1 VGLAL
6 DREPEDFSSCQRR
19 DWRDVVKNSQAP
31 FPSAGRIALVF
42 ALAALLGACSGSDG
56 SDGKDGA
63 PGEIIPPKTPTVL
76 SRGENSPGVNVAIL
90 SLSGAG
96 NSDGS
101 FKVGDRPSVTFTLK
115 KDDGSTWDIKEM
127 SRARVLMSGPTSNYQ
142 RVIAEQ
148 SDVATA
154 AVKNADGSYTYTFS
168 SANAIPST
176 YLAPLNDS
184 SSFGPDDGELK
195 GEPLASG
202 TYTIGL
208 YCVWNYTVEDVDY
221 ESASNATVDVL
232 FDHATTLDPREL
244 VTQANCN
251 ACHSD
256 LQAHG
261 GMRKLTALCVLCHT
275 AGSED
280 KNVPSVENG
289 TPGVTV
295 DLKVMIHKI
304 HNAEHLPSVL
314 GIGTNP
320 DGSRTYAAPKQPY
333 LVVGFNNSVNDFS
346 EIAFPVWPNLNIAMP
361 RNQGYSLL
369 APTDQATDDVM
380 RMGVTA
386 CAKCHGDPDGAGPLP
401 PPAQGDLAYATPTR
415 AVCGSC
421 HDDVIWDQPYVKNGQ
436 TMPPQSDDSNCTVC
450 HGVSGTA
457 LTVTE
462 AHLHPLLDP
471 VVNPGFNVSG
481 LSVAESGSN
490 NGNGKI
496 DPGEQVALTFSLTDD
511 LGNAVAPST
520 VTSLSVLLSGPTS
533 NYNLI
538 LNASVPTAMLTG
550 SPPYTVNAAEVLNLE
565 FLGDAADDGSIEVFT
580 TARHPHYTGTTTT
593 VFERTATSG
602 GSSTLASASTAAQ
615 NWLDV
620 VDATG
625 FAHNDYVVIEDGV
638 GGLEEYLRVQGVSGT
653 RLWFGSN
660 ASTSY
665 APGPRFA
672 HAAGATVKEVT
683 LTTKSSS
690 TDYTL
695 DAVNGTITEKNVSSF
710 KAGDAVIGSYT
721 STFVMPSTY
730 ALTLNESPDLDESW
744 GKWTGKSIAPGTY
757 TIAVYGAPNRVVNLW
772 GETQT
777 YRGTSPPASADFLV
791 GTATTLEHYGLVAG
805 AAACNACHDDLYFH
819 GGGRRG
825 FDTCIVCHGGAGTED
840 RSQYVAANAP
850 ATTGNTINF
859 RTMLHKVHMGADL
872 DHATTYEVVGFGSAA
887 WPDNYGIAE
896 YSTVEF
902 PPMPSGA
909 MTCVACHG
917 EGNTAWYDPTPR
929 NHPTQQ
935 VKPTRA
941 WRAACGACHD
951 SDAAGAHID
960 VNTSSSGAESC
971 EVCHGSD
978 GEFAVQL
985 MHKVR

>member
-1 VGLAL
+1 VKI
-6 DREPEDFSSCQRR
+6 SQR
-19 DWRDVVKNSQAP
+19 P
-31 FPSAGRIALVF
+31 FPKSGRF
-42 ALAALLGACSGSDG
+42 ALAIAAAALLGACSGSDG
-56 SDGKDGA
+56 SNGKDGA
-63 PGEIIPPKTPTVL
+63 PGSTLPPSTPTVL
-76 SRGENSPGVNVAIL
+76 TRGENSPGVNVAITNL
-90 SLSGAG
+90 TGAG
-96 NSDGS
+96 NADGS
-101 FKVGDRPSVTFTLK
+101 FKVGDQPSLTFTVK
-115 KDDGSTWDIKEM
+115 KDDGSTWDITEM
-127 SRARVLMSGPTSNYQ
+127 SRARILMSGPTNNYQ

-176 YLAPLNDS
+176 YLAPLNDT
-184 SSFGPDDGELK
+184 SSFGPDDGELQ
-195 GEPLASG
+195 GQPLVAG

-208 YCVWNYTVEDVDY
+208 YCMWSYTVEDVGY
-221 ESASNATVDVL
+221 ESAGNATVDVL
-232 FDHATTLDPREL
+232 FDHASTLEHREV

-295 DLKVMIHKI
+295 DLKVMIHRI
-304 HNAEHLPSVL
+304 HNGEHLPSVL
-314 GIGTNP
+314 GMATNP
-320 DGSRTYAAPKQPY
+320 DGTRTYAAPKQPY
-333 LVVGFNNSVNDFS
+333 VVVGFNNSVSDFS
-346 EIAFPVWPNLNIAMP
+346 EVGFPIWPSLNIPMP
-361 RNQGYSLL
+361 RNQGYSSLSL
-369 APTDQATDDVM
+369 TDQATDDLM
-380 RMGVTA
+380 REGVIS

-401 PPAQGDLAYATPTR
+401 PPAQGDLAWSAPSR
-415 AVCGSC
+415 RVCGSC
-421 HDDVIWDQPYVKNGQ
+421 HDDIDWTLPYVKNGQ

-450 HGVSGTA
+450 HGVSGTP
-457 LTVTE
+457 LSVTE
-462 AHLHPLLDP
+462 AHTHPLLDP
-471 VVNPGFNVSG
+471 VVNPGFNVTG
-481 LSVAESGSN
+481 LTVAEAGSN

-496 DPGEQVALTFSLTDD
+496 DPGEQVALTFSLSDD
-511 LGNAVAPST
+511 QGNAVAPSA

-533 NYNLI
+533 NYNVI
-538 LNASVPTAMLTG
+538 LNASIPTGMLTG
-550 SPPYTVNAAEVLNLE
+550 SPPYTVNAADVLNLE
-565 FLGDAADDGSIEVFT
+565 FLGDAANDSAIEVFT
-580 TARHPHYTGTTTT
+580 TARHPHYTGSTTT

-602 GSSTLASASTAAQ
+602 GSSTLASAATASQ
-615 NWLDV
+615 NWIDV
-620 VDATG
+620 VDATN
-625 FAHNDYVVIEDGV
+625 FAHNDYIVIDDGV
-638 GGLEEYLRVQGVSGT
+638 AGSEEYLRIQGVSGT

-665 APGPRFA
+665 AFGPRFA

-695 DAVNGTITEKNVSSF
+695 DATNGTITEKNVNSF
-710 KAGDAVIGSYT
+710 KAGDAILASYT
-721 STFVMPSTY
+721 SYFVMPTTY
-730 ALTLNESPDLDESW
+730 PLTINESPDLDESW
-744 GKWTGKSIAPGTY
+744 GKWTGKSIVDGTY
-757 TIAVYGAPNRVVNLW
+757 TVAVYGAPNRVVNQW

-777 YRGTSPPASADFLV
+777 YRGTSPPTSADFLV
-791 GTATTLEHYGLVAG
+791 GSATTLDHYDLVAG
-805 AAACNACHDDLYFH
+805 AAACNACHNDLYFH

-859 RTMLHKVHMGADL
+859 RTMLHKVHMGANL
-872 DHATTYEVVGFGSAA
+872 DHATTFEVVGFGSAA
-887 WPDNYGIAE
+887 WPDNYGVSQ
-896 YSTVEF
+896 YTSVQF
-902 PPMPSGA
+902 PSMPAGP
-909 MTCVACHG
+909 MTCVMCHG
-917 EGNTAWYDPTPR
+917 ADNTAYYEPTPR

-935 VKPTRA
+935 VKPTRS

-951 SDAAGAHID
+951 SDSAGAHID
-960 VNTSSSGAESC
+960 INTSASGFESC
-971 EVCHGSD
+971 EVCHGTAGD
-978 GEFAVQL
+978 FAVQL